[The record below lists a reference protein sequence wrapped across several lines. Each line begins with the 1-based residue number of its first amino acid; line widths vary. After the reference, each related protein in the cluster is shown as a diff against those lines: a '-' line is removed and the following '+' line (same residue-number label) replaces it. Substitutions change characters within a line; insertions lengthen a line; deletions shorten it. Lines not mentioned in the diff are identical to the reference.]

1 MNSSSTP
8 TNGAPCSSPDQDRE
22 TEILLALEEVEHAR
36 LTEKDRVEMYGKD
49 GRLLLTLSRLNLTQD
64 ES

>member
-1 MNSSSTP
+1 MQFARIT
-8 TNGAPCSSPDQDRE
+8 TTRMACPDQDRE
-22 TEILLALEEVEHAR
+22 TEILLALEEVENAR